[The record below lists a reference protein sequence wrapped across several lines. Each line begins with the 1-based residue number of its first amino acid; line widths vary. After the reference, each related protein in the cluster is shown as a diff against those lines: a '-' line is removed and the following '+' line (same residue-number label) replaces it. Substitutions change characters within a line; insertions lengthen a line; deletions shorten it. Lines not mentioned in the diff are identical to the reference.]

1 MRLDHLLSKEH
12 TPRCQTTVLVRMVV
26 FTSGIVDDASLWWAG
41 SSQYCLHVPFRGW
54 VWAWNLEILVCWGG
68 VGTLLSFEGSGDWL
82 LDRLLV
88 PHVRRMVVLGAW
100 WAGCL

>member
-1 MRLDHLLSKEH
+1 MMLRPGGRGLLS
-12 TPRCQTTVLVRMVV
+12 TVR
-26 FTSGIVDDASLWWAG
+26 T
-41 SSQYCLHVPFRGW
+41 CPFEV

-82 LDRLLV
+82 LVCLLV
-88 PHVRRMVVLGAW
+88 SQGCRMVVLGAW